1 LTALAKFDLVIA
13 IDGTAASGKGTISK
27 KIAQNY
33 SVPHLDTGLLYRFVG
48 YKVLKGLDPVSAANH
63 LNISELET
71 LDLKTLEVSNAASEV
86 AKNSSVRAKLL
97 EFQRSFA
104 SQPGGAVLD
113 GRDIGTVICPNAD
126 IKFFISAS
134 AEIRAERRYKE
145 LLGLGH
151 SILFDK
157 VLKEIEERDERDS
170 NRKQSPMV
178 PAVDATKIDTSDMTI
193 KEVYELVLRIIHAK
207 LEN

>member
-1 LTALAKFDLVIA
+1 LMKFGLIIA

-33 SVPHLDTGLLYRFVG
+33 SVPHLDTGLLYRLVG
-48 YKVLKGLDPVSAANH
+48 YKVLQGVDPVSAASQLH
-63 LNISELET
+63 ADELNV
-71 LDLKTLEVSNAASEV
+71 LDLKTLRVSNAASEV
-86 AKNSSVRAKLL
+86 AKNPSVRAHLL
-97 EFQRSFA
+97 AFQRDFA
-104 SQPGGAVLD
+104 SKPGGAVLD

-126 IKFFISAS
+126 IKFFITAS
-134 AEIRAERRYKE
+134 PDIRAQRRYKE

-151 SILFDK
+151 SISFEK
-157 VLKEIEERDERDS
+157 VLREIQERDERDS

-178 PAVDATKIDTSDMTI
+178 PAVDARKIDTSDMTI
-193 KEVYELVLRIIHAK
+193 NEVYESVSKIIDSK

>member
-1 LTALAKFDLVIA
+1 MTFGLIIA

-33 SVPHLDTGLLYRFVG
+33 SVPHLDTGLLYRLVG
-48 YKVLKGLDPVSAANH
+48 YKVLQGVDPVSAASQLH
-63 LNISELET
+63 ADELNV
-71 LDLKTLEVSNAASEV
+71 LDLKTLRVSNAASEV
-86 AKNSSVRAKLL
+86 AKNPSVRAHLL
-97 EFQRSFA
+97 KFQRDFA
-104 SQPGGAVLD
+104 SKPGGAVLD

-126 IKFFISAS
+126 IKFFITAS
-134 AEIRAERRYKE
+134 PDIRAHRRYKE

-151 SILFDK
+151 SISFEK
-157 VLKEIEERDERDS
+157 VLREIQERDERDS

-178 PAVDATKIDTSDMTI
+178 PAVDARKIDTSDMTI
-193 KEVYELVLRIIHAK
+193 NEVYESVSKIIDSK

>member
-1 LTALAKFDLVIA
+1 LTKFDLVIA
-13 IDGTAASGKGTISK
+13 IDGTAASGKDTISK

-48 YKVLKGLDPVSAANH
+48 YKVLKGIDAVSAAEQ
-63 LNISELET
+63 LNMSELEA
-71 LDLKTLEVSNAASEV
+71 LDLKTLKVSKAASEV
-86 AKNSSVRAKLL
+86 AKNPSVRARLL

-134 AEIRAERRYKE
+134 AEIRARRRYE
-145 LLGLGH
+145 EFLGLGY
-151 SILFDK
+151 SISLKK
-157 VLKEIEERDERDS
+157 VLKDIQERDERDS
-170 NRKQSPMV
+170 NRRESPLV
-178 PAVDATKIDTSDMTI
+178 PAVDAKKIDTSDMTI
-193 KEVYELVLRIIHAK
+193 AEVYETVSRVIETELK
-207 LEN
+207 K

>member
-1 LTALAKFDLVIA
+1 MTKSGLIIA

-33 SVPHLDTGLLYRFVG
+33 SVPHLDTGLLYRLVG
-48 YKVLKGLDPVSAANH
+48 YKVLQGVDPVSAASQLH
-63 LNISELET
+63 ADELNV
-71 LDLKTLEVSNAASEV
+71 LDLKTLRVSNAASEV
-86 AKNSSVRAKLL
+86 AKNPSVRAHLL
-97 EFQRSFA
+97 AFQRDFA
-104 SQPGGAVLD
+104 SKPGGAVLD

-126 IKFFISAS
+126 IKFFITAS
-134 AEIRAERRYKE
+134 PDIRAHRRYKE

-151 SILFDK
+151 SISFEK
-157 VLKEIEERDERDS
+157 VLREIQERDERDS

-178 PAVDATKIDTSDMTI
+178 PAVDARKIDTSDMTI
-193 KEVYELVLRIIHAK
+193 NEVYESVSKIIDSK

>member
-1 LTALAKFDLVIA
+1 MTFGLIIA

-33 SVPHLDTGLLYRFVG
+33 SVPHLDTGLLYRLVG
-48 YKVLKGLDPVSAANH
+48 YKVLQGVDPVSAASQLH
-63 LNISELET
+63 ADELNV
-71 LDLKTLEVSNAASEV
+71 LDLKTLRVSNAASEV
-86 AKNSSVRAKLL
+86 AKNPSVRAHLL
-97 EFQRSFA
+97 AFQRDFA
-104 SQPGGAVLD
+104 SKPGGAVLD

-126 IKFFISAS
+126 IKFFITAS
-134 AEIRAERRYKE
+134 PDIRAHRRYKE

-151 SILFDK
+151 SISFEK
-157 VLKEIEERDERDS
+157 VLREIQERDERDS

-178 PAVDATKIDTSDMTI
+178 PAVDARKIDTSDMTI
-193 KEVYELVLRIIHAK
+193 DEVYESVSKIIDSK

>member
-1 LTALAKFDLVIA
+1 MTFGLIIA

-33 SVPHLDTGLLYRFVG
+33 SVPHLDTGLLYRLVG
-48 YKVLKGLDPVSAANH
+48 YKVLQGVDPVSAASQLH
-63 LNISELET
+63 ADELNV
-71 LDLKTLEVSNAASEV
+71 LDLKTLRVSNAASEV
-86 AKNSSVRAKLL
+86 AKNPSVRAHLL
-97 EFQRSFA
+97 AFQRDFA
-104 SQPGGAVLD
+104 SKPGGAVLD

-126 IKFFISAS
+126 IKFFITAS
-134 AEIRAERRYKE
+134 PDIRAQRRYKE

-151 SILFDK
+151 SISFEN
-157 VLKEIEERDERDS
+157 VLREIQERDEQDS

-178 PAVDATKIDTSDMTI
+178 PALDAMKIDTSYMTI
-193 KEVYELVLRIIHAK
+193 NEVYDSVSRIIDSK

>member
-1 LTALAKFDLVIA
+1 MTFGLIIA

-33 SVPHLDTGLLYRFVG
+33 SVPHLDTGLLYRLVG
-48 YKVLKGLDPVSAANH
+48 YKVLQGVDPVSAASQ
-63 LNISELET
+63 LRADELKV
-71 LDLKTLEVSNAASEV
+71 LDLKTLRVSNAASEV
-86 AKNSSVRAKLL
+86 AKNPSVRAHLL
-97 EFQRSFA
+97 AFQRDFA
-104 SQPGGAVLD
+104 SKPGGAVLD

-126 IKFFISAS
+126 IKFFITAS
-134 AEIRAERRYKE
+134 PDIRAHRRYKE

-151 SILFDK
+151 SISFEK
-157 VLKEIEERDERDS
+157 VLREIQERDERDS

-178 PAVDATKIDTSDMTI
+178 PAVDARKIDTSDMTI
-193 KEVYELVLRIIHAK
+193 NEVYESVSKIIDSK

>member
-1 LTALAKFDLVIA
+1 MMKFGLIIA

-33 SVPHLDTGLLYRFVG
+33 SVPHLDTGLLYRLVG
-48 YKVLKGLDPVSAANH
+48 YKVLQGVDPVSAASQ
-63 LNISELET
+63 LRADELKV
-71 LDLKTLEVSNAASEV
+71 LDLKTLRVSNAASEV
-86 AKNSSVRAKLL
+86 AKNPSGRAQLL
-97 EFQRSFA
+97 EFQRDFA
-104 SQPGGAVLD
+104 SKPGGAVLD

-126 IKFFISAS
+126 IKFFITAS
-134 AEIRAERRYKE
+134 ADIRAQRRYKE

-151 SILFDK
+151 SISFEN
-157 VLKEIEERDERDS
+157 VLREIQERDERDS

-178 PAVDATKIDTSDMTI
+178 PAVDARKIDTSDMTI
-193 KEVYELVLRIIHAK
+193 NEVYESVSKIIDSK

>member
-1 LTALAKFDLVIA
+1 MTFGLIIA

-33 SVPHLDTGLLYRFVG
+33 SVPHLDTGLLYRLVG
-48 YKVLKGLDPVSAANH
+48 YKVLQGVDPVSAASQLH
-63 LNISELET
+63 ADELNV
-71 LDLKTLEVSNAASEV
+71 LDLKTLRVSNAASEV
-86 AKNSSVRAKLL
+86 AKNPSVRAHLL
-97 EFQRSFA
+97 AFQRDFA
-104 SQPGGAVLD
+104 SKPGGAVLD

-126 IKFFISAS
+126 IKFFITAS
-134 AEIRAERRYKE
+134 PDIRAQRRYKE

-151 SILFDK
+151 SISFEK
-157 VLKEIEERDERDS
+157 VLREIQERDERDS

-178 PAVDATKIDTSDMTI
+178 PAVDARKIDTSDMTI
-193 KEVYELVLRIIHAK
+193 NEVYESVSKIIDSK

>member
-1 LTALAKFDLVIA
+1 MKFGLIIA

-33 SVPHLDTGLLYRFVG
+33 SVPHLDTGLLYRLVG
-48 YKVLKGLDPVSAANH
+48 YKVLQGVDPVSAASQLH
-63 LNISELET
+63 ADELNV
-71 LDLKTLEVSNAASEV
+71 LDLKTLRVSNAASEV
-86 AKNSSVRAKLL
+86 AKNPSVRAHLL
-97 EFQRSFA
+97 AFQRDFA
-104 SQPGGAVLD
+104 SKPGGAVLD

-126 IKFFISAS
+126 IKFFITAS
-134 AEIRAERRYKE
+134 PDIRAQRRYKE

-151 SILFDK
+151 SISFEK
-157 VLKEIEERDERDS
+157 VLREIQERDERDS

-178 PAVDATKIDTSDMTI
+178 PAVDARKIDTSDMTI
-193 KEVYELVLRIIHAK
+193 NEVYESVSKIIDSK

>member
-1 LTALAKFDLVIA
+1 MAKFDLVIA

-48 YKVLKGLDPVSAANH
+48 YKVLKGFDPVSAADQ
-63 LNISELET
+63 LSMSEMEA
-71 LDLKTLEVSNAASEV
+71 LDLKTLQVSNAASEV
-86 AKNSSVRAKLL
+86 AKNPLVRAKLL

-134 AEIRAERRYKE
+134 AEIRARRRYKE

-151 SILFDK
+151 SISLNK
-157 VLKEIEERDERDS
+157 VLKDIQERDERDT
-170 NRKQSPMV
+170 NRKESPLV
-178 PAVDATKIDTSDMTI
+178 PAVDAKKIDTSDMTI
-193 KEVYELVLRIIHAK
+193 AEVYESVSRVIESELK
-207 LEN
+207 K

>member
-1 LTALAKFDLVIA
+1 MKFGLIIA

-33 SVPHLDTGLLYRFVG
+33 SVPHLDTGLLYRLVG
-48 YKVLKGLDPVSAANH
+48 YKVLQGVDPVSAASQLH
-63 LNISELET
+63 ADELNV
-71 LDLKTLEVSNAASEV
+71 LDLKTLRVSNAASEV
-86 AKNSSVRAKLL
+86 AKNPSVRAHLL
-97 EFQRSFA
+97 AFQRDFA
-104 SQPGGAVLD
+104 SKPGGAVLD

-126 IKFFISAS
+126 IKFFITAS
-134 AEIRAERRYKE
+134 PDIRAHRRYKE

-151 SILFDK
+151 SISFEK
-157 VLKEIEERDERDS
+157 VLREIQERDERDS

-178 PAVDATKIDTSDMTI
+178 PAVDAIKIDTSDMTI
-193 KEVYELVLRIIHAK
+193 NEVYESVSKIIDSK

>member
-1 LTALAKFDLVIA
+1 MTFGLIIA

-33 SVPHLDTGLLYRFVG
+33 SVPHLDTGLLYRLVG
-48 YKVLKGLDPVSAANH
+48 YKVLQGVDPVSAASQLH
-63 LNISELET
+63 ADELNV
-71 LDLKTLEVSNAASEV
+71 LDLKTLRVSNAASEV
-86 AKNSSVRAKLL
+86 AKNPSVRAHLL
-97 EFQRSFA
+97 AFQRDFA
-104 SQPGGAVLD
+104 SKPGGAVLD

-126 IKFFISAS
+126 IKFFITAS
-134 AEIRAERRYKE
+134 PDIRAQRRYKE

-151 SILFDK
+151 SISFEN
-157 VLKEIEERDERDS
+157 VLREIQERDERDS

-178 PAVDATKIDTSDMTI
+178 PALDARKIDTSDMTI
-193 KEVYELVLRIIHAK
+193 DEVYESVSKIIDSK

>member
-1 LTALAKFDLVIA
+1 MTKFDLVIA

-27 KIAQNY
+27 KVAQNY
-33 SVPHLDTGLLYRFVG
+33 SIPHLDTGLLYRFVG
-48 YKVLKGLDPVSAANH
+48 YKVLKGFDPVGAADQ
-63 LNISELET
+63 LNMAELEA
-71 LDLKTLEVSNAASEV
+71 LDLKTIKVSNAASEV
-86 AKNSSVRAKLL
+86 AKNPSVRAKLL

-134 AEIRAERRYKE
+134 VEIRARRRYEE

-151 SILFDK
+151 SISLKK
-157 VLKEIEERDERDS
+157 VLKDIQERDERDS
-170 NRKQSPMV
+170 NRRVSPLV
-178 PAVDATKIDTSDMTI
+178 PALDAKKIDTSDMTI
-193 KEVYELVLRIIHAK
+193 AEVYESVTKVIESK
-207 LEN
+207 LKK